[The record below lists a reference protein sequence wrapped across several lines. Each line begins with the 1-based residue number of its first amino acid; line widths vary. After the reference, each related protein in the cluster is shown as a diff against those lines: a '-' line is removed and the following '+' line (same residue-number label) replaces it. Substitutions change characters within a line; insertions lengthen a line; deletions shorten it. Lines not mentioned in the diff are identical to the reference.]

1 MSILA
6 RFLPHPP
13 MPEPD
18 PRCRTYDFAQTV
30 ELLRNHETQFRQ
42 SRELH
47 ALPRPAATSSPPS
60 SGGGGGDSF
69 STDWIARPLTDSE
82 GHEYERQE
90 MLDGRDMQ
98 TRGFDD
104 NGDGFVYGRAQVA
117 D

>member
-1 MSILA
+1 VSLLA

-47 ALPRPAATSSPPS
+47 ALPRPAAAASPPS
-60 SGGGGGDSF
+60 SGGSGGDSF
-69 STDWIARPLTDSE
+69 SFPPTTDAE
-82 GHEYERQE
+82 GREYARQE
-90 MLDGRDMQ
+90 MLDGRESQ
-98 TRGFDD
+98 LSFQEQG
-104 NGDGFVYGRAQVA
+104 
-117 D
+117 